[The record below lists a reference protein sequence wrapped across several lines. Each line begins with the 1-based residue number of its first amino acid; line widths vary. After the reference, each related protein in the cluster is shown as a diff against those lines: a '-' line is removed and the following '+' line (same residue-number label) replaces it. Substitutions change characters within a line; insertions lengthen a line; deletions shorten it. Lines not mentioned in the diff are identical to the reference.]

1 MRRCAPHR
9 LKPYEKEPKVMG
21 SMPEARKTTRA
32 SGNSKMSYA
41 TASVISRRV
50 SSASSRAISSSLR
63 LHSKAAQFS

>member
-1 MRRCAPHR
+1 MTNRTVQ
-9 LKPYEKEPKVMG
+9 KKEPKVTG
-21 SMPEARKTTRA
+21 SMPEARKTTRT

>member
-1 MRRCAPHR
+1 MTNRVAQKRAQ
-9 LKPYEKEPKVMG
+9 VMG

-32 SGNSKMSYA
+32 PGNSKVSYA